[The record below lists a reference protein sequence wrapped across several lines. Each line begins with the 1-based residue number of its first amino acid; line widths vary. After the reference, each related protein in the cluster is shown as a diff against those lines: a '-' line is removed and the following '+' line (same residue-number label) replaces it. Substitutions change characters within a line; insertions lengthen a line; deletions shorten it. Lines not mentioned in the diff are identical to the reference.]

1 MGHRPGEMAQT
12 VKCLLFE
19 HEDPRASSQN
29 PQEEL
34 ADQCVPLIPG
44 LSGGD
49 RLILAAC
56 LPASLPKLACFELSK
71 KTLPQKLRWKV
82 SEEDSQH

>member
-1 MGHRPGEMAQT
+1 MLLNTSGGRWRREIKGRRTQFSGALAGCRRKVGHRPGEMAQT

-19 HEDPRASSQN
+19 HEDPRTNSQN

-49 RLILAAC
+49 R
-56 LPASLPKLACFELSK
+56 
-71 KTLPQKLRWKV
+71 
-82 SEEDSQH
+82 

>member
-12 VKCLLFE
+12 LKCLLLE
-19 HEDPRASSQN
+19 HEDPRANSQN

-34 ADQCVPLIPG
+34 ADLCVSRIPG

-49 RLILAAC
+49 R
-56 LPASLPKLACFELSK
+56 
-71 KTLPQKLRWKV
+71 
-82 SEEDSQH
+82 